1 MYRGR
6 AAAPPR
12 CFRGRERGGV
22 KSARE
27 AEGCV
32 QNRGG
37 CRRGCR
43 GGRRGGFRSRCTPAA
58 EHHQLPRRA
67 EQRARVPTPRRG
79 AHAAGRALTVRSV
92 ELLPLTAEVVP
103 APQVIE
109 QPGLPAAAVDEHG
122 VQVVVGGG
130 AVVRPR
136 ERGRVRRRGRPEHPL
151 RTWQPKLPDELL
163 GAGRSQGQAE
173 LLRVRGDR
181 CTYERLQP
189 YVLEAAT
196 LCARRSCAPSN
207 SSEAP
212 RPPRSHT
219 LPRSATRE

>member
-1 MYRGR
+1 MRGR
-6 AAAPPR
+6 PR
-12 CFRGRERGGV
+12 GVCRTEVDAEAGAEAGTEAGLGG
-22 KSARE
+22 
-27 AEGCV
+27 
-32 QNRGG
+32 
-37 CRRGCR
+37 
-43 GGRRGGFRSRCTPAA
+43 RCTPAA

-79 AHAAGRALTVRSV
+79 AHAAGRALAVRSV